1 MDLKYL
7 ICVHQ
12 YLKKMRPPPRF
23 CVSDLESTL
32 DICPLGSAL
41 YHIPVVMVATITS
54 LEVKAGKAWV
64 MHQKACLLPK
74 A

>member
-12 YLKKMRPPPRF
+12 YLKKMPTPCF
-23 CVSDLESTL
+23 CVSVLESTL
-32 DICPLGSAL
+32 DICPLVSAL
-41 YHIPVVMVATITS
+41 YHIPVVMAAMITS
-54 LEVKAGKAWV
+54 MEVKAGKAWV
-64 MHQKACLLPK
+64 IYQKACLLPK